1 MGPEHFSF
9 KYASARQTTHLAQAD
24 CVSIL
29 PTPQQTSL
37 GAARASSVAGLQ
49 DPKDPDALLAM
60 PLHVRWRREVW
71 ALPACLFG
79 TAFSPPSVGSVFWLL
94 SEKHGWGPELLQVVM
109 VDSLVAEIVLPFQQL
124 LAFNLFV
131 AQRADAK
138 RAGRKGLPVYTYRL
152 VCDQHH
158 PRRFSV
164 QSSKKIFSMYDCAAS
179 TITPRSGT
187 GRVRQELGPESTVCQ
202 KSGPEH
208 SVRQESGPE
217 CIRRVLHV
225 LCLQGW
231 SSAAA
236 RAGPTGAAS
245 GPSGVQQQP
254 PSSAA
259 AGAGPT
265 GAADG
270 QSGVQQL
277 EAHLDQTHSVTTDE
291 LDMGI
296 VERAAAELVD
306 ANGFDLEL
314 KIARVIEE
322 DEART
327 GEIIEEA
334 LIHKCVARGDI
345 SSEQLDRL
353 VASASEV
360 FMSRVIQI

>member
-1 MGPEHFSF
+1 
-9 KYASARQTTHLAQAD
+9 
-24 CVSIL
+24 
-29 PTPQQTSL
+29 
-37 GAARASSVAGLQ
+37 
-49 DPKDPDALLAM
+49 
-60 PLHVRWRREVW
+60 
-71 ALPACLFG
+71 
-79 TAFSPPSVGSVFWLL
+79 
-94 SEKHGWGPELLQVVM
+94 
-109 VDSLVAEIVLPFQQL
+109 
-124 LAFNLFV
+124 
-131 AQRADAK
+131 
-138 RAGRKGLPVYTYRL
+138 
-152 VCDQHH
+152 
-158 PRRFSV
+158 
-164 QSSKKIFSMYDCAAS
+164 MYDYAAS
-179 TITPRSGT
+179 TIKPRSGT
-187 GRVRQELGPESTVCQ
+187 GRVRQELGPDKQGGFHQELGPDRTVCQ

-225 LCLQGW
+225 LCLQGS

-254 PSSAA
+254 PPSAA
-259 AGAGPT
+259 AGAGPI

-277 EAHLDQTHSVTTDE
+277 EAHLNQMHSFTTE
-291 LDMGI
+291 LHMGI
-296 VERAAAELVD
+296 VERAAAELVNP
-306 ANGFDLEL
+306 NGFDLEL
-314 KIARVIEE
+314 ELARVIEE

-327 GEIIEEA
+327 GEILEEA